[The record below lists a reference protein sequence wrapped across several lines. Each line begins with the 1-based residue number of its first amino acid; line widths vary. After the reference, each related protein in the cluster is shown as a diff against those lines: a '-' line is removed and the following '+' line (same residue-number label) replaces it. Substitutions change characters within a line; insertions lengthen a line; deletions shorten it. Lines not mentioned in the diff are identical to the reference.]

1 MTNTNKKIIEG
12 IRFIAR
18 DTQRVK
24 IFDKVAYTI
33 NENHAVME
41 LLNEASNCQDRYMKD
56 YVIYES
62 ACIEYG
68 NIDLEALNNQAKEIA
83 NQNDDDENEVFCELF
98 NKAIENINPPY
109 SLIMEHIK
117 EEIGYY
123 HEIQLYDGSEW
134 FDDSEIDMIDY
145 DDGNFGTF
153 TIKED
158 EE

>member
-1 MTNTNKKIIEG
+1 MTNTNKKTIEG
-12 IRFIAR
+12 IRLIAR

-33 NENHAVME
+33 NRNHAVME
-41 LLNEASNCQDRYMKD
+41 LLNEASNYQDRYMKD

>member
-1 MTNTNKKIIEG
+1 MTNTNKKTIEG
-12 IRFIAR
+12 IRLIAR

-41 LLNEASNCQDRYMKD
+41 LLNEASNYQDRYMKD

-68 NIDLEALNNQAKEIA
+68 NIDIEALNNQAKEIA